1 MTRMTER
8 AVMAMTPSLNY
19 LTPYEV
25 ASRLRLSYEKA
36 LAFIKYSGIKYTR
49 IGRQYRVEERDL
61 YAFLTRKG
69 NVIVDLQ
76 SPIR

>member
-1 MTRMTER
+1 MTT
-8 AVMAMTPSLNY
+8 SLNY
-19 LTPYEV
+19 LTPHEV
-25 ASRLRLSYEKA
+25 ASQLKLSYEKA
-36 LAFIKYSGIKYTR
+36 LAFIKYSGVKYAR

-61 YAFLTRKG
+61 HTFLTRKG